1 MKLKRS
7 QEKRITREAQVLR
20 YLRLSKSISTNKAAA
35 LVTISSSAIAHIE
48 QGRMGVSIARSR
60 TLVEAYGYTWAEFME
75 FVDGKTLPINYLD
88 ECVRLLAEIDK
99 EKLQTIHQVLLSFGG
114 RTSIQ

>member
-35 LVTISSSAIAHIE
+35 LVNISSSAIAHIE
-48 QGRMGVSIARSR
+48 GGRMGVSIARAR

-75 FVDGKTLPINYLD
+75 FVDGKVLPINYLD
-88 ECVRLLAEIDK
+88 ECVRLLAEIDQ

-114 RTSIQ
+114 RNIVR